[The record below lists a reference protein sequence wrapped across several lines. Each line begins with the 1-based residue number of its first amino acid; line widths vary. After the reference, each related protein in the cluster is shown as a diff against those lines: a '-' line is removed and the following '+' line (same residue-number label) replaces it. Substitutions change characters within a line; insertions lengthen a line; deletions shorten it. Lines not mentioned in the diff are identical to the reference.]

1 MLSNSYNRKKYDI
14 IDEFK
19 NINFI
24 KFNNS
29 INIYKNK

>member
-1 MLSNSYNRKKYDI
+1 MLSNSYNRKNDI
-14 IDEFK
+14 IDELK